1 MDEVSIILPFYKLG
15 LLSWVYNVVIPAK
28 SGGVNLV
35 LVGKPMTNLALLP
48 EDIRSEFSIDEQGRA
63 FASRRAIA
71 RLAGISECSIRN
83 LVNNLGALKS
93 PSKILEPFAG
103 QDFEGALKL
112 PDVLV
117 SAIIQHY
124 AFKGRE
130 QAQLTASAFSAIGF
144 RSWLQSELGWQQ
156 PQHKLPK
163 SYAEALLEAGRL
175 ALENERLEAEKA
187 LLEQENLQ
195 LSEAVD
201 ELFDYSSIVRI
212 AKFNKVSERLFD
224 WRKLKAASL
233 KMGKEIKQVPDPRF
247 ETKNLYSHDVWRVCY
262 PDYRLPE
269 TTTLVISR

>member
-1 MDEVSIILPFYKLG
+1 
-15 LLSWVYNVVIPAK
+15 
-28 SGGVNLV
+28 
-35 LVGKPMTNLALLP
+35 MTNLALLP

-71 RLAGISECSIRN
+71 RLAGVDHKNVVRAFQE
-83 LVNNLGALKS
+83 LEGGELKL
-93 PSKILEPFAG
+93 SKIAEVIANTG
-103 QDFEGALKL
+103 FEGGELI
-112 PDVLV
+112 PDYVA
-117 SAIIQHY
+117 SEIIGYY
-124 AFKGRE
+124 AMDAGRYCTE
-130 QAQLTASAFSAIGF
+130 QAKKVCRAFRAIGF

-201 ELFDYSSIVRI
+201 ELFDYSSVVRI

-233 KMGKEIKQVPDPRF
+233 KMGKEIKRVPDPRL